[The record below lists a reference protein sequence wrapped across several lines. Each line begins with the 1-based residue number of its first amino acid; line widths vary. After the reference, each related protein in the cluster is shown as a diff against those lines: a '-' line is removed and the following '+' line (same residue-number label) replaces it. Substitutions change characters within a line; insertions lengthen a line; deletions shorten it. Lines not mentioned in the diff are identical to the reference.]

1 MHVFCLLFVTL
12 CIDLLDKKKRKVES
26 KVPARDVKE
35 KVIDEEKKKE
45 KPKAHA
51 PSHTKIRSIGN
62 LPLNSSDV
70 AFKIVFQT

>member
-1 MHVFCLLFVTL
+1 MCVCLYFVTL
-12 CIDLLDKKKRKVES
+12 CIDLLDKKRRKVES
-26 KVPARDVKE
+26 KVPVRDVKE

-62 LPLNSSDV
+62 FPWNSGNV
-70 AFKIVFQT
+70 VF